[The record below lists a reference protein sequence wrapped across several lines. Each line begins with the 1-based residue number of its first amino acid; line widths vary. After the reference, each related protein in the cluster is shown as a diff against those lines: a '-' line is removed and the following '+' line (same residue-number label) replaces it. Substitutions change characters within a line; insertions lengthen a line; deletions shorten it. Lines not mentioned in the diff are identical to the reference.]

1 MPETLDPI
9 LPSEVQDLA
18 TRTLQRACDAELKLA
33 TAESCTGGILAA
45 LLSDVEGCG
54 HALNRGYVTYDPE
67 AKIEMLGL
75 DRAIVE
81 QNKAVNKEVAVA
93 MAEAALER
101 SDTDIAIAITG
112 FAGPGKEEDGDEEG
126 LVHFGCALRGEATR
140 HREEHYGPQG
150 RDGVR
155 RAALATALEMLE
167 EAVNTLA
174 ERKKA

>member
-9 LPSEVQDLA
+9 LPSDVQDIA
-18 TRTLQRACDAELKLA
+18 NRTLQRACDSDLKLA

-54 HALNRGYVTYDPE
+54 HALDRGYVTYDPE

-81 QNKAVNKEVAVA
+81 QNKAVNKDVALA

-101 SDTDIAIAITG
+101 SHADIAIGITG
-112 FAGPGKEEDGDEEG
+112 FAGSGKEEDGDEED
-126 LVHFGCALRGEATR
+126 LVHFGCALRDQPTR
-140 HREEHYGPQG
+140 HREEHYGPKG

-167 EAVNTLA
+167 EAVNTLS
-174 ERKKA
+174 ERKQA